1 MNHNLMLA
9 LFDVGGQEMLLI
21 LVVMLILFGAKR
33 LPEMA
38 RNLGKSVETFKR
50 AAQNVRT
57 EIMNAEVDE
66 SSKPVAQL
74 PHPVDQAPSVDQIAS
89 EPAERPVEEPA
100 VAGQSKAEITLG
112 VAASPP
118 AGTVSQNGSHD
129 QKTSESA

>member
-1 MNHNLMLA
+1 MNHDLMLA
-9 LFDVGGQEMLLI
+9 IFDVGGQEMLLI

-57 EIMNAEVDE
+57 EIMNADPDE

-74 PHPVDQAPSVDQIAS
+74 PHPAE
-89 EPAERPVEEPA
+89 EPPVIDNNEAGMAEQPVEEQTAP
-100 VAGQSKAEITLG
+100 GQSKAEITLG
-112 VAASPP
+112 AAATPP
-118 AGTVSQNGSHD
+118 AGTVSQNESHD
-129 QKTSESA
+129 QKTAESA